1 MSSNKIYVRRGTL
14 ILLDLSLT
22 KTTPMRFPC
31 SFMDVIQPMFLDYM
45 QFFQIGCC
53 RSSRCPIHPS
63 LDLPMPLRTHAFFWQ
78 PPDFAPEGILGL
90 SSNTVQV
97 RTPRAESPQP
107 MKNGSWWINIP
118 TSSPLS
124 ETGVTRVL

>member
-1 MSSNKIYVRRGTL
+1 MQYAVFFRL
-14 ILLDLSLT
+14 AVAEALDVPST
-22 KTTPMRFPC
+22 
-31 SFMDVIQPMFLDYM
+31 
-45 QFFQIGCC
+45 
-53 RSSRCPIHPS
+53 PS
-63 LDLPMPLRTHAFFWQ
+63 LDLPMPLHTHAFFWQ

-118 TSSPLS
+118 TS
-124 ETGVTRVL
+124 